1 MWPRG
6 LETGVLLLDLQST
19 KITHESRLLEYLHT
33 VCLGYPHD
41 AAMQIRLAEM
51 LNAEV
56 MLRDVV
62 TLSGVEMSQEFLQN
76 QLILSDAAVGS
87 SGGCISPDGAAR
99 GP

>member
-1 MWPRG
+1 
-6 LETGVLLLDLQST
+6 
-19 KITHESRLLEYLHT
+19 
-33 VCLGYPHD
+33 
-41 AAMQIRLAEM
+41 MQIRLAEM

-76 QLILSDAAVGS
+76 QLILSDTAVGS
-87 SGGCISPDGAAR
+87 SGGCNSPDGAAG